1 MNIRVTTE
9 KRRFD
14 ITNLSESEGLV
25 LRTLLNTSDEGLK
38 LKLRADDLYWDSEIT
53 FEEAWKIAIE
63 IRDSIF
69 KAVDGED

>member
-14 ITNLSESEGLV
+14 ITNLSEAEGLV
-25 LRTLLNTSDEGLK
+25 LRTLLNTTDEGLK
-38 LKLRADDLYWDSEIT
+38 NKLLADDLYWDSEINL
-53 FEEAWKIAIE
+53 EEAVKIAVE

-69 KAVDGED
+69 KAVDGE